1 VELKGANNVR
11 AGTNPELP
19 KNAHANHCQPISAN
33 RFAWLCGVHNPNN
46 CHYNDPL
53 KFAFVFIVLASGILG
68 ALAQFTASR
77 EMTSVAADLG
87 ALENPS
93 RTAKGI
99 TQWAQ
104 LYWIPMLV
112 TPAIFLVI
120 FISLTAGLIS

>member
-1 VELKGANNVR
+1 MSEQELIQNYLKMRMQIIVSQLAPTVLLG
-11 AGTNPELP
+11 
-19 KNAHANHCQPISAN
+19 
-33 RFAWLCGVHNPNN
+33 FAVFITPTIAT
-46 CHYNDPL
+46 YNDPL
-53 KFAFVFIVLASGILG
+53 KFAFVFILLASGILG

-104 LYWIPMLV
+104 LYWIPMFV

-120 FISLTAGLIS
+120 FISLIAGLIG

>member
-1 VELKGANNVR
+1 MSEQELIQNYLKMRMQIIVSQLAPTVLLGFAVFI
-11 AGTNPELP
+11 TPT
-19 KNAHANHCQPISAN
+19 IST
-33 RFAWLCGVHNPNN
+33 
-46 CHYNDPL
+46 YNDPL
-53 KFAFVFIVLASGILG
+53 KFAFVFILLASGILG

-93 RTAKGI
+93 KTAKGI

-104 LYWIPMLV
+104 LYWIPMFV

-120 FISLTAGLIS
+120 FISLIAGLIS

>member
-1 VELKGANNVR
+1 MSEQELIQNYLKMRMQIIVSQLAPTVLLG
-11 AGTNPELP
+11 
-19 KNAHANHCQPISAN
+19 
-33 RFAWLCGVHNPNN
+33 FAVFITPTIAT
-46 CHYNDPL
+46 YNDPL
-53 KFAFVFIVLASGILG
+53 KFAFVFILLASGILG

-93 RTAKGI
+93 ITAKGI

-104 LYWIPMLV
+104 LYWIPMFV

-120 FISLTAGLIS
+120 FISLIAGLIS

>member
-1 VELKGANNVR
+1 MSEQELIQNYLKMRMQIIVSQLAPTVLLGFSVFITPTIA
-11 AGTNPELP
+11 T
-19 KNAHANHCQPISAN
+19 
-33 RFAWLCGVHNPNN
+33 
-46 CHYNDPL
+46 YNDPL
-53 KFAFVFIVLASGILG
+53 KFAFVFILLASGILG

-87 ALENPS
+87 ALDNPS

-104 LYWIPMLV
+104 LYWIPMFV

-120 FISLTAGLIS
+120 FIAIIAGLIS

>member
-1 VELKGANNVR
+1 MSEQELIQNYLKMRMQIIVSQLAPTVLLG
-11 AGTNPELP
+11 
-19 KNAHANHCQPISAN
+19 
-33 RFAWLCGVHNPNN
+33 FAVFITPTIAT
-46 CHYNDPL
+46 YNDPL
-53 KFAFVFIVLASGILG
+53 KFAFVFILLASGILG

-87 ALENPS
+87 AIENPS

-104 LYWIPMLV
+104 LYWIPMFV

-120 FISLTAGLIS
+120 FISMVSGLIS

>member
-1 VELKGANNVR
+1 MSEQELIQNYLKMRMQIIVSQLAPTVLLG
-11 AGTNPELP
+11 
-19 KNAHANHCQPISAN
+19 
-33 RFAWLCGVHNPNN
+33 FAVFITPTIAT
-46 CHYNDPL
+46 YNDPL
-53 KFAFVFIVLASGILG
+53 KFAFVFILLASGILG

-104 LYWIPMLV
+104 LYWIPMFV

-120 FISLTAGLIS
+120 FISLIAGLIS

>member
-1 VELKGANNVR
+1 MSEQELIQNYLKMRMQIIVSQLAPTVLLG
-11 AGTNPELP
+11 
-19 KNAHANHCQPISAN
+19 
-33 RFAWLCGVHNPNN
+33 FAVFITPTIAT
-46 CHYNDPL
+46 YNDPL
-53 KFAFVFIVLASGILG
+53 KFAFVFILLASGILG

-93 RTAKGI
+93 KTAKGI

-104 LYWIPMLV
+104 LYWIPMFV

-120 FISLTAGLIS
+120 FISLIAGLIS

>member
-1 VELKGANNVR
+1 MSEQELIQNYLKMRMQIIVSQLAPTVLLG
-11 AGTNPELP
+11 
-19 KNAHANHCQPISAN
+19 
-33 RFAWLCGVHNPNN
+33 FAVFITPTIAD
-46 CHYNDPL
+46 YNDPL
-53 KFAFVFIVLASGILG
+53 KFAFVFILLASGILG

-77 EMTSVAADLG
+77 EMTLVAADLG

-104 LYWIPMLV
+104 LYWIPMFV

-120 FISLTAGLIS
+120 FISLIAGLIS

>member
-1 VELKGANNVR
+1 MSEQELIQNYLKMRMQIIVSQLAPTVLLG
-11 AGTNPELP
+11 
-19 KNAHANHCQPISAN
+19 
-33 RFAWLCGVHNPNN
+33 FAVFITPTIAT
-46 CHYNDPL
+46 YNDPL
-53 KFAFVFIVLASGILG
+53 KFAFVFILLASGILG

-87 ALENPS
+87 TLENPS

-104 LYWIPMLV
+104 LYWIPMFV

-120 FISLTAGLIS
+120 FISLIAGLIS